1 MKALT
6 SDEAMLVLNF
16 YIQHI
21 IIFIEEYNLWYH
33 KGFKQLPKNF
43 IRNFGNALESQ
54 INDFCNPLNKPKDL
68 LSSEEF
74 EQLHA
79 GTIELSNFFSM
90 QFNLS
95 QKPQAVQDSFVEE
108 YNALLKKYQLTK
120 SLEEVMIKRN

>member
-1 MKALT
+1 MKPLT

-43 IRNFGNALESQ
+43 IRNFCNALESQ
-54 INDFCNPLNKPKDL
+54 INDFCNPLNKPKDT
-68 LSSEEF
+68 LSIEEL

-79 GTIELSNFFSM
+79 GTIEIGQYFEM
-90 QFNLS
+90 HFNLA
-95 QKPQAVQDSFVEE
+95 QKPEAVQDSFVEE

-120 SLEEVMIKRN
+120 SLEEVMISKK